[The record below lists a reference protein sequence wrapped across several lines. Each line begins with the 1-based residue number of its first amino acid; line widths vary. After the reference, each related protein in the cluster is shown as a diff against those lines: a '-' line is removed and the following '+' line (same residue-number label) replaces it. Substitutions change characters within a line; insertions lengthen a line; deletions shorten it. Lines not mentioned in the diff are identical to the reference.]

1 MTMALPT
8 SPGKGRGRPFK
19 RFHWL
24 IEPYLYLSP
33 AIILIALV
41 MLVPLVVGISYAF
54 QSISLLNPFE
64 TGWVG
69 FANFEKLWADRLFWK
84 ALTNTF
90 WWTLGSL
97 FFQFFSASVWRYCS
111 IVLLQVVAW
120 CRHWCSCHGPCR
132 PSCQA

>member
-64 TGWVG
+64 TGWV
-69 FANFEKLWADRLFWK
+69 ALPISRNFGPID
-84 ALTNTF
+84 
-90 WWTLGSL
+90 
-97 FFQFFSASVWRYCS
+97 CS
-111 IVLLQVVAW
+111 
-120 CRHWCSCHGPCR
+120 GKP
-132 PSCQA
+132 